1 MADAVTATTVIDGPK
16 SAVIYCTN
24 TSDGTG
30 ESAVTKVDVS
40 ALSSLQDGTA
50 CTGVRIQKIVFTNV
64 GMGVKILWDASTD
77 GIAAQLPADYSD
89 TLDYSDLS
97 GLPNVA
103 ASGGNT
109 GDIQF
114 TTVGHSSGDTYSIVL
129 HCLKQYS

>member
-16 SAVIYCTN
+16 TAVVYCTN

-50 CTGVRIQKIVFTNV
+50 CTGVRIQKIVFSNV
-64 GMGVKILWDASTD
+64 GMGVKVLWDASTD
-77 GIAAQLPADYSD
+77 VIAVQLPADYSD
-89 TLDYSDLS
+89 TLDYSEIS

-114 TTVGHSSGDTYSIVL
+114 TTVGHSSGDTYSVVL
-129 HCLKQYS
+129 YCLKQY